1 MVDDIAYAICIRRE
15 RGMCAINW
23 VADASTSPDTF
34 ILDDAISDGTCVSFK
49 KSHGL
54 CAILGRA

>member
-34 ILDDAISDGTCVSFK
+34 ILDDAISDGTCVS
-49 KSHGL
+49 
-54 CAILGRA
+54 